1 MAEDRIKEI
10 QKQIVAKLE
19 AGEDVSELT
28 QELAQE
34 RAKIA
39 AQAEV
44 QELGKIATERQAH
57 RDKAAKIQEKV
68 KLQGEAIDTF
78 LAKRDSIT
86 EALAPILEQAKELP
100 QLQGECYSQYHDSFQ
115 FGVDIRQL
123 PKGYLPDN
131 FSCPR
136 LIMASGKVESYDI
149 AAMALFHL
157 QAGLGFLSNLAKGE
171 MTAPEK
177 PPGEFD
183 GDLEPRKV
191 EVDTICRVCQHPERE
206 AIDKALQDGRSL
218 RDIETEF
225 NVPRS
230 TLSRHKNRCLNLGAV
245 RVVKAEPESPTVS
258 ANQTFFRG

>member
-10 QKQIVAKLE
+10 QKQIIAKLE
-19 AGEDVSELT
+19 TGEDVSELT

-34 RAKIA
+34 RAKVT

-44 QELGKIATERQAH
+44 EGLGKIAAERQAH
-57 RDKAAKIQEKV
+57 RDKAAKVQEKV

-100 QLQGECYSQYHDSFQ
+100 ELQGQCYSYHDSFQ

-123 PKGYLPDN
+123 PQGYLPSN

-157 QAGLGFLSNLAKGE
+157 RTGLGFLSNLTKGE

-183 GDLEPRKV
+183 GDLEPEKI
-191 EVDTICRVCQHPERE
+191 EVDTICRVCQHPEHE
-206 AIDKALQDGRSL
+206 AIDKALQSRRSL

-245 RVVKAEPESPTVS
+245 RVVKVDPESPTDS